1 MKNKEQMGKGFN
13 RMLPDLT
20 AYVIGE
26 LKKVWGDQWWSELYN
41 RLYDD
46 QKKFYPENGSEEE
59 ILKHIDTSLCLNI
72 INLSWNDVF
81 KKVLYRE

>member
-46 QKKFYPENGSEEE
+46 QKNSIQKMDRKKKYSNIS
-59 ILKHIDTSLCLNI
+59 ILLF
-72 INLSWNDVF
+72 V
-81 KKVLYRE
+81 